1 MIKACHHRIIAPLF
15 YKYLFYIMNKDF
27 EAVKMMGMWKQD
39 ASKASLIIGN
49 HVSWW
54 DGFWM
59 LHPNKKYLQKK
70 LHVMILEEQLK
81 KNKIL
86 SKVGAYSVDPGSR
99 SVIDSINY
107 SVELL
112 NDSNNVVVIY
122 PQGKFSSFVAPDFE
136 FKPGIEKILKKCP
149 PVQILLYTAF
159 VDYFS
164 NRKPTV
170 YLYLGEIEFQRYG
183 LDELSA
189 KYRSFYMQ
197 SLNQHTKLDV

>member
-1 MIKACHHRIIAPLF
+1 MIKASHHRIIAPLF
-15 YKYLFYIMNKDF
+15 YKYLFHIMNKDF
-27 EAVKMMGMWKQD
+27 ETVEMMGGWKHD
-39 ASKASLIIGN
+39 ESKASLIIGN

-59 LHPNKKYLQKK
+59 LHPNKKFLQKK
-70 LHVMILEEQLK
+70 LHVMILEEQLR

-99 SVIDSINY
+99 SVVESLNY
-107 SVELL
+107 TVDLL
-112 NDSNNVVVIY
+112 NDAKNVVALY
-122 PQGKFSSFVAPDFE
+122 PQGKFSSFVAPDFD
-136 FKPGIEKILKKCP
+136 FKPGIEKILKKCD
-149 PVQILLYTAF
+149 PVQILFYTAF

-183 LDELSA
+183 LKELSA

-197 SLNQHTKLDV
+197 SLNQHAKLDV

>member
-1 MIKACHHRIIAPLF
+1 MK
-15 YKYLFYIMNKDF
+15 KDF
-27 EAVKMMGMWKQD
+27 ADVKMMGEWKND
-39 ASKASLIIGN
+39 ETKASLIIGN

-54 DGFWM
+54 DGFW
-59 LHPNKKYLQKK
+59 LLYPNQKFLGK
-70 LHVMILEEQLK
+70 NLHVMILEEQLK

-99 SVIDSINY
+99 SVVESLNYTID
-107 SVELL
+107 LL
-112 NDSNNVVVIY
+112 NDANNAVVIY
-122 PQGKFSSFVAPDFE
+122 PQGKFSSFVVQNFY
-136 FKPGIEKILKKCP
+136 FKPGIEKVLKKCQ
-149 PVQILLYTAF
+149 PVQILFYTAF

-183 LDELSA
+183 LEELSA

-197 SLNQHTKLDV
+197 SLNQHAKLDV

>member
-1 MIKACHHRIIAPLF
+1 MIKASHHRIIAPLF
-15 YKYLFYIMNKDF
+15 YKYLFHIMNKDF
-27 EAVKMMGMWKQD
+27 EEVEMIGEWEND
-39 ASKASLIIGN
+39 ETKASLIIGN

-81 KNKIL
+81 MNKIL

-99 SVIDSINY
+99 SVVESLNY

-112 NDSNNVVVIY
+112 NDENNSVVIY
-122 PQGKFSSFVAPDFE
+122 PQGKFSSFVAPDFK
-136 FKPGIEKILKKCP
+136 FKTGIEKILNKCK
-149 PVQILLYTAF
+149 PVQILFYTAF

-170 YLYLGEIEFQRYG
+170 FLYLGEVEFQRYG
-183 LDELSA
+183 LEELST

-197 SLNQHTKLDV
+197 SLNQHAKLDV

>member
-1 MIKACHHRIIAPLF
+1 MIKASHHRIIAPLF
-15 YKYLFYIMNKDF
+15 YKYLFHIMNKDF
-27 EAVKMMGMWKQD
+27 EEVEMIGEWEND
-39 ASKASLIIGN
+39 ETKASLIIGN

-81 KNKIL
+81 MNKIL

-99 SVIDSINY
+99 SVVESLNY

-112 NDSNNVVVIY
+112 NDENNSVVIY
-122 PQGKFSSFVAPDFE
+122 PQGKFSSFVAPG
-136 FKPGIEKILKKCP
+136 FKFKTGIEKILNKCK
-149 PVQILLYTAF
+149 PVQILFYTAF

-170 YLYLGEIEFQRYG
+170 FLYLGEVEFQRYG
-183 LDELSA
+183 LEELST

-197 SLNQHTKLDV
+197 SLNQHAKLDV